1 MRKLRV
7 KSGAK
12 INLGIEVTRK
22 RRDQYHE
29 IRTLFQS
36 VELYDLLEFE
46 HLPESVIQLAGN
58 DPSVPWDETNLIY
71 RAARLLQEE
80 TGSRSGA
87 SIRVEKHI
95 PPGKGMG
102 GGSSNAAAT
111 LFSLNRLWNLGL
123 KEWALKDLGGRL
135 GADVPF
141 FLEGGLALG
150 LGRGDI
156 CFPLEDLRPVSVL
169 LLFPSLAVPTASIY
183 RNHCLSLT
191 LNPRN
196 SKIIRFLDT
205 RDFCSLENELEATI
219 FSLYPQLE
227 EYKSL
232 IQSQESEL
240 SLVSGSGSAVFGLFL
255 DRKKAEAAALRLGA
269 EHNLVIVDTV
279 SREGYK
285 RSLCTGV

>member
-1 MRKLRV
+1 MKLRI

-12 INLGIEVTRK
+12 INLGIEITRK
-22 RRDQYHE
+22 RRDHYHE

-36 VELYDLLEFE
+36 VGLYDRIEFE
-46 HLPESVIQLAGN
+46 SLAGSDIHLAGS
-58 DPSVPWDETNLIY
+58 DPSIPWDETNLIY
-71 RAARLLQEE
+71 RAARLLQKE
-80 TGSRSGA
+80 TGTRSGA
-87 SIRVEKHI
+87 SIRVDKHI
-95 PPGKGMG
+95 PAGKGLG

-123 KEWALKDLGGRL
+123 KECTLKDLGGRL

-141 FLEGGLALG
+141 FLEGGTALG

-156 CFPLEDLRPVSVL
+156 CFPLADLRPRSVL
-169 LLFPSLAVPTASIY
+169 LLFPSLSVPTAAIY
-183 RNHCLSLT
+183 RNHCPSLT

-205 RDFCSLENELEATI
+205 RDLCSLENELEVTI

-240 SLVSGSGSAVFGLFL
+240 SLVSGSGSAVFSLFP
-255 DRKKAEAAALRLGA
+255 DRKRAETAALRLGA
-269 EHNLVIVDTV
+269 KHDLVIVDTV

-285 RSLCTGV
+285 RCLCTGV